1 MTQLSPFFR
10 SNVHIL
16 IIGATPNGW
25 PYNPTRL
32 ENVDSAQW
40 LELFQLFRNV
50 SRVDVR
56 ESELVPGIA
65 RALVTR
71 EEEEADENVVA
82 AGVLPELKKLF
93 LERYDRSP
101 SVLEDVGRFVSARRR
116 AGHTID
122 LRG

>member
-1 MTQLSPFFR
+1 M
-10 SNVHIL
+10 
-16 IIGATPNGW
+16 
-25 PYNPTRL
+25 PTGV

-50 SRVDVR
+50 REVRVC
-56 ESELVPGIA
+56 ESGLVPGIVH
-65 RALVTR
+65 ALVTR
-71 EEEEADENVVA
+71 DEEEADENVVA